1 MDIRR
6 ILFNVLQVYYFQ
18 MYLALVIIGFLHGLV
33 FLPVSKLN
41 FSVFWL
47 SVAKTIYAPFTLH
60 DSHFKVIWLLEE
72 TRPCRSLN
80 FGIALWN
87 KNDWLTIRK
96 EKCCHQIQ
104 CCTLHHI
111 SAFPYGLTRSELN
124 IFVLCFQVILSLFG
138 PPSRHIIIEKQQAD
152 EPSTSSNSS

>member
-1 MDIRR
+1 MAHVMDIRI

-60 DSHFKVIWLLEE
+60 DSHFKVI
-72 TRPCRSLN
+72 
-80 FGIALWN
+80 
-87 KNDWLTIRK
+87 
-96 EKCCHQIQ
+96 
-104 CCTLHHI
+104 
-111 SAFPYGLTRSELN
+111 
-124 IFVLCFQVILSLFG
+124 
-138 PPSRHIIIEKQQAD
+138 
-152 EPSTSSNSS
+152 